1 MPRSPRAAHARGLR
15 LRSPAAGP
23 LTSGLTE
30 DRLAAAGLAGAAT
43 SAVQRARL
51 TLHRARHRRA
61 VGLLRRRHAAVRMT
75 AGRRHAVGV
84 DRAIVRRACIG
95 RGGRLRLRL
104 RRGGRLLALLG
115 PAAREQ
121 REETEGTNRNSGT
134 HGPVYVPGPRELQ
147 APRRADHPL
156 DAQIRPRPPPEG
168 APPPDDHGFAPVRQC
183 IDASAAPPPLLD
195 RGDRQVPG
203 NRPGTRTS
211 PEPRTRAAR
220 KPLTP

>member
-1 MPRSPRAAHARGLR
+1 MPRSPRTAHTRGMR
-15 LRSPAAGP
+15 LRSPAAGQ
-23 LTSGLTE
+23 LTSRLPE
-30 DRLAAAGLAGAAT
+30 DRLATAGLAGAAT
-43 SAVQRARL
+43 STVQRPRL

-61 VGLLRRRHAAVRMT
+61 VGLLRRRYAAVRMT

-84 DRAIVRRACIG
+84 DRAVVRRARIG

-121 REETEGTNRNSGT
+121 PEETEGMNRDPGT
-134 HGPVYVPGPRELQ
+134 HGPVYVPGPRQLQ
-147 APRRADHPL
+147 VPRRADHRF
-156 DAQIRPRPPPEG
+156 DAQNRPRPP
-168 APPPDDHGFAPVRQC
+168 VRRRT
-183 IDASAAPPPLLD
+183 DASAAPPPPRD
-195 RGDRQVPG
+195 RGDRHFPV

-211 PEPRTRAAR
+211 PGRRTRAAR